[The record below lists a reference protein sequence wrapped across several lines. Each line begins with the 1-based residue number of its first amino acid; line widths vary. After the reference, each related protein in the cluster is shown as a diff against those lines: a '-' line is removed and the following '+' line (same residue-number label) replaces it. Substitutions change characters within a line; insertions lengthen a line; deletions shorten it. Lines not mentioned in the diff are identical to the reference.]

1 MFAHARRCT
10 LLQINAAMRRVH
22 PALAAPLSRLIQRK
36 AATRHAAYIDF
47 FMNTPGTA
55 MNKILVVVYSY
66 TGTSRKV
73 ADLLCSQQGWP
84 LAEIVETRPRA
95 GALGS
100 LRCLLDSVFRR
111 HPPIRYDGPRTKDF
125 DAVVLVSPIW
135 GQRLAG
141 PMRSFV
147 GTRREH
153 LPDVAVVSVMGGRGA
168 PNAVAE
174 ISHLVGRAPILDAA
188 FTTRE
193 VDSGSFATR
202 LEAFGTAVRKAE
214 GPQAT
219 VRHADLSPQAV

>member
-1 MFAHARRCT
+1 
-10 LLQINAAMRRVH
+10 
-22 PALAAPLSRLIQRK
+22 
-36 AATRHAAYIDF
+36 
-47 FMNTPGTA
+47 

-73 ADLLCSQQGWP
+73 AELLCSQQGWP
-84 LAEIVETRPRA
+84 MAAIVETRPRA

-100 LRCLLDSVFRR
+100 WRCLLDSLFRR
-111 HPPIRYDGPRTKDF
+111 HSAIRYDGPPTKNF

-147 GTRREH
+147 GTRRHH
-153 LPDVAVVSVMGGRGA
+153 LPDVAVISVMGGRGA

-174 ISHLVGRAPILDAA
+174 IRRLIGRAPILDTA

-193 VDSGSFATR
+193 VDSGSYAAR
-202 LEAFGTAVRKAE
+202 LQEFGTAVRSAE
-214 GPQAT
+214 DSQRA
-219 VRHADLSPQAV
+219 VRPVTLSPQAF